1 MEARVITKNIEIEG
15 RKFCIKKYT
24 AMDGLKI
31 GKLILAKILPAFQD
45 FIHLAKDLKGKNSAK
60 TPLSIE
66 GGEEMND
73 KSNEIT
79 ASEII
84 DNLSLDTIA
93 AALDKITGDDLDYII
108 KKSLQS
114 VEECLP
120 AGNNPVMYDNGFYG
134 VADIEYDPLMVMR
147 LTCEAVMW
155 SCGSFFD
162 ENRLNSVMKP
172 LFTGSQ
178 QSR

>member
-1 MEARVITKNIEIEG
+1 MEARVITKNVEIEG
-15 RKFCIKKYT
+15 RRFVVKKYT

-31 GKLILAKILPAFQD
+31 AKLILAKILPAFQD
-45 FIHLAKDLKGKNSAK
+45 FVHLAKDLKRNTAK
-60 TPLSIE
+60 TPLPMG

-73 KSNEIT
+73 ESNEIT

-162 ENRLNSVMKP
+162 GNRLNSVMKP